1 MTARSDDRRPAV
13 EIYTDG
19 ACSGNPGPGGWGALL
34 RSGSQDKEICGGES
48 ADTTNNRME
57 LMAAIQALESLTRP
71 ATVRLHTDSAYL
83 RNGITSWLA
92 NWKRNGWRTAD
103 KKPVK
108 NADLWQRLDT
118 AAGRHQVTWLWV
130 KGHAGN
136 PGNERADALANRGMR
151 DALAHR

>member
-1 MTARSDDRRPAV
+1 MARRQDDEAATV

-19 ACSGNPGPGGWGALL
+19 ACSGNPGPGG
-34 RSGSQDKEICGGES
+34 GES
-48 ADTTNNRME
+48 SGTTNNRME

-71 ATVRLHTDSAYL
+71 ATIRLHTDSSYL

-108 NADLWQRLDT
+108 NADLWKRLEK
-118 AAGRHQVTWLWV
+118 AVERHHVVWLWV
-130 KGHAGN
+130 KGHAGD
-136 PGNERADALANRGMR
+136 PGNERADALANQGMR
-151 DALAHR
+151 DALARR